1 MPCLTEEL
9 EVTVTKV
16 FDARWLILIHFSCSE
31 DKIEMTSYRFMYQ
44 NVPHLPRSTKT
55 ASSSRQI
62 AYLDKFLLFKGTL
75 DSLA

>member
-44 NVPHLPRSTKT
+44 NVPHLPRSP
-55 ASSSRQI
+55 QG
-62 AYLDKFLLFKGTL
+62 LVQVHCVNDQDCFVF
-75 DSLA
+75 